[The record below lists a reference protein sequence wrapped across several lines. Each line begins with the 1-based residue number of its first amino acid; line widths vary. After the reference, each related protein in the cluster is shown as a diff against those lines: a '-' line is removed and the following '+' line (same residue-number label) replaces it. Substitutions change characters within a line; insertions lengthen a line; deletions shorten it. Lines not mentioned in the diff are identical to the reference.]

1 MRDGQS
7 GIGCGKTGAGGVKVS
22 HLRWRLPR
30 AGEMTMAGKT
40 RKNPEPLVE
49 EAEQPKQQM
58 ADDGGLETPASFGN
72 IEPDSSQFGNIE
84 PE

>member
-1 MRDGQS
+1 M
-7 GIGCGKTGAGGVKVS
+7 K
-22 HLRWRLPR
+22 
-30 AGEMTMAGKT
+30 MAGKT